1 VYGRLSTTR
10 TIHIGIEAPNDQT
23 RTIGAKVVTRPP
35 INDIPAQIIAPQVN
49 QDQKFNTHGSGG
61 GDDCLGG
68 ESWFLNRLKKGTS
81 VTPVIM
87 TRSTPLAE
95 IKMNTTTAT
104 PRSNAGPIAI
114 KFCALMG
121 GAEQ

>member
-1 VYGRLSTTR
+1 LIFGKMSVGVSRITNGLRIRISNPSSTKVYGRSSTIR

-23 RTIGAKVVTRPP
+23 RTIVAKIVTRRP

-87 TRSTPLAE
+87 TDSA
-95 IKMNTTTAT
+95 
-104 PRSNAGPIAI
+104 
-114 KFCALMG
+114 C
-121 GAEQ
+121 